1 MSETRVHGDATGS
14 SAGIARVKLALVG
27 VARVKVALGVALVGV
42 ALAVSGCASIP
53 ADRYGVARL
62 ELEGVEEMDARAL
75 QACLATTERDRLS
88 IDFGGRG
95 DPSCGA
101 PPFEDAPDLRF
112 RLWSWPWTDW
122 PLYDRNVFERD
133 LQRIERWYRA
143 RGFYDAR
150 VVAASHDPPSAAQR
164 DRVDEATECERE
176 DDDEGCRVAL
186 TVRVEEGEPVLVRS
200 RTLDGDAEL
209 GGPLREELADA
220 WALELGDRFDEALYD
235 RTKAA
240 MLRAMRA
247 RGYGCAS
254 VEGRVVLD
262 PETRRADL
270 AVTVAAGPRCTLG
283 EVIVTGHED
292 LNDEVILSVADLEPG
307 QRYTGELLDEA
318 QHYVYSLGAFSSV
331 EVLGRP
337 LRDDAGTCTGV
348 VDVEIRVAPG
358 RRLRYGLGGGVLAG
372 TWQSG
377 LEQQDVRQ
385 WDIHALAFVEHRNFL
400 GGLRRIRLE
409 ARPKLVFQPVSGPFP
424 APRFGIDT
432 RLTFRQPSFLE
443 RRTNL
448 VIDAR
453 YDWGPDPID
462 RYFRHVLDAS
472 IALQR
477 SFFDGRLGTNVG
489 PRGNVFVVADDD
501 VPFASFEVLFLD
513 FSAQLDLR
521 DDNRRPTKGL
531 FASLELHAARFLS
544 WDYVRVVPDVRAY
557 APLGRVVLAARF
569 RLGSM
574 HVQRASDALDPVS
587 ARLGPNPYRLRSGG
601 ASSHRGFLP
610 GYLGDPPE
618 ASGDPSLPFTYNS
631 GGLRR
636 WEGSVELRVPVSE
649 AFGIVAFAD
658 MGDVNRD
665 PSFRF
670 DYLRLAVGGGLRY
683 DTIIG
688 PVRFDIGVRV
698 PGAQV
703 VGSDDPP
710 VGTNVRLFGLP
721 LNGAFHLT
729 IGEAF

>member
-1 MSETRVHGDATGS
+1 MRREHTN
-14 SAGIARVKLALVG
+14 ARVRRRWLATWW
-27 VARVKVALGVALVGV
+27 
-42 ALAVSGCASIP
+42 LAPAVLLTACASIP

-62 ELEGVEEMDARAL
+62 ELEGVEEMDERAL
-75 QACLATTERDRLS
+75 RACLATTERERFS
-88 IDFGGRG
+88 VDFGARG
-95 DPSCGA
+95 EPSCGA
-101 PPFEDAPDLRF
+101 PPFADAADLRL
-112 RLWSWPWTDW
+112 RMWSWPWTDW
-122 PLYDRNVFERD
+122 PVYDRNVFERD

-143 RGFYDAR
+143 RGYYDAR
-150 VVAASHDPPSAAQR
+150 VVASSHTPESASEG
-164 DRVDEATECERE
+164 DRVGEDATCERE
-176 DDDEGCRVAL
+176 GDDEGCRVAL
-186 TVRVEEGEPVLVRS
+186 SVTVEEGEPVRVRS
-200 RTLDGDAEL
+200 LRLTGDEEL
-209 GGPLREELADA
+209 GPVVRRELAEA
-220 WALELGDRFDEALYD
+220 WSLSVDERFDEALYD
-235 RTKAA
+235 RTKLG
-240 MLRAMRA
+240 MLRALRE
-247 RGYGCAS
+247 RGFGCAS
-254 VEGRVVLD
+254 VEGRVLLD
-262 PETRRADL
+262 SEARRADV
-270 AVTVAAGPRCTLG
+270 AVTVTPGPRCTLG
-283 EVIVTGHED
+283 EVTVTGHED
-292 LNDEVILSVADLEPG
+292 LDRDVILSVADLETG
-307 QRYTGELLDEA
+307 QRYTGGLLDEA
-318 QHYVYSLGAFSSV
+318 QHYVYSLGAFASV

-337 LRDDAGTCTGV
+337 LRDDAGACTGV
-348 VDVEIRVAPG
+348 VDIEIRVTPG

-409 ARPKLVFQPVSGPFP
+409 GRPKLIFQPESGPFP
-424 APRFGIDT
+424 PPRFGIDT

-448 VIDAR
+448 VVDAR

-472 IALQR
+472 VALQR
-477 SFFDGRLGTNVG
+477 TFFDGRFGASLG
-489 PRGNVFVVADDD
+489 PRGNIFVVADDD
-501 VPFASFEVLFLD
+501 VPFTSFEVLFLD
-513 FSAQLDLR
+513 FTAQLDLR
-521 DDNRRPTKGL
+521 DDNRRPTKGV
-531 FASLELHAARFLS
+531 FASVELHAARFLS
-544 WDYVRVVPDVRAY
+544 WDYVRVVPDLRGY

-574 HVQRASDALDPVS
+574 HIQRSSDALDPVS
-587 ARLGPNPYRLRSGG
+587 AALGPNPYRLRSGG

-636 WEGSVELRVPVSE
+636 WEGSVELRVPVSQS
-649 AFGIVAFAD
+649 FGLVAFAD

-670 DYLRLAVGGGLRY
+670 DHIRLAVGGGLRY

-688 PVRFDIGVRV
+688 PIRFDIGVRV
-698 PGAQV
+698 PGAQI
-703 VGSDDPP
+703 VGEADPP
-710 VGTNVRLFGLP
+710 VGTSVQLFGIP

>member
-1 MSETRVHGDATGS
+1 MSTPPVGTPPPAPSVASTWGRAGRVG
-14 SAGIARVKLALVG
+14 LA
-27 VARVKVALGVALVGV
+27 AILGLLGA
-42 ALAVSGCASIP
+42 CASIP
-53 ADRYGVARL
+53 ADRYGIARI
-62 ELEGVEEMDARAL
+62 ELEGVEEMDERAL
-75 QACLATTERDRLS
+75 RACLASEERDRFS
-88 IDFGGRG
+88 IDFSGRG
-95 DPSCGA
+95 DPSCGT
-101 PPFEDAPDLRF
+101 PPFEDSADLRF
-112 RLWSWPWTDW
+112 RMWSWPWTDW

-143 RGFYDAR
+143 RGYYDAR
-150 VVAASHDPPSAAQR
+150 VVEARHSPSSAASR
-164 DRVDEATECERE
+164 DRVDESSTCERE
-176 DDDEGCRVAL
+176 DDDEGCRLSLA
-186 TVRVEEGEPVLVRS
+186 VRVEEGEPVLVRS
-200 RTLDGDAEL
+200 RALHGQEGLGETLRGEL
-209 GGPLREELADA
+209 DEA
-220 WALELGDRFDEALYD
+220 WSLEIGERFDEALYD
-235 RTKAA
+235 RTKQK
-240 MLRAMRA
+240 MLRAMRE
-247 RGYGCAS
+247 RGFGCAS
-254 VEGRVVLD
+254 IEGRVVVD
-262 PETRRADL
+262 PELRRADL
-270 AVTVAAGPRCTLG
+270 AITVAPGPRCHLG
-283 EVIVTGHED
+283 EVTVTGNDD
-292 LNDEVILSVADLEPG
+292 LDADVILAVADLTTG
-307 QRYTGELLDEA
+307 QRYTGSLLDEA
-318 QHYVYSLGAFSSV
+318 QHYVYSLGAFSTV
-331 EVLGRP
+331 EVIGRP
-337 LRDDAGTCTGV
+337 LRDENDACTGI
-348 VDVEIRVAPG
+348 VDVEIRVTPG

-409 ARPKLVFQPVSGPFP
+409 ARPKLVFQPVTNPFP

-448 VIDAR
+448 VVDAR

-477 SFFDGRLGTNVG
+477 SFFDGRIATSFG
-489 PRGNVFVVADDD
+489 PRGNVFIVADDD
-501 VPFASFEVLFLD
+501 VPYASFEVLFLD

-521 DDNRRPTKGL
+521 DDNRRPTKGM
-531 FASLELHAARFLS
+531 FASLELQGAGFLS
-544 WDYVRVVPDVRAY
+544 WDYVRVVPDLRGY
-557 APLGRVVLAARF
+557 APLGRVVLAGRF

-574 HVQRASDALDPVS
+574 HIFRASDSLDPVS
-587 ARLGPNPYRLRSGG
+587 AALGPNPYRLRSGG

-618 ASGDPSLPFTYNS
+618 ASGDPDLPFTYNS

-636 WEGSVELRVPVSE
+636 WEASVELRVPVSE
-649 AFGIVAFAD
+649 SFGVVAFAD

-670 DYLRLAVGGGLRY
+670 HYLRLAVGGGLRY

-698 PGAQV
+698 PNAQI
-703 VGSDDPP
+703 VGEDDPP
-710 VGTNVRLFGLP
+710 VGTTVKLFGLP
-721 LNGAFHLT
+721 LRGAFHLT

>member
-1 MSETRVHGDATGS
+1 
-14 SAGIARVKLALVG
+14 
-27 VARVKVALGVALVGV
+27 
-42 ALAVSGCASIP
+42 
-53 ADRYGVARL
+53 
-62 ELEGVEEMDARAL
+62 
-75 QACLATTERDRLS
+75 
-88 IDFGGRG
+88 
-95 DPSCGA
+95 
-101 PPFEDAPDLRF
+101 
-112 RLWSWPWTDW
+112 
-122 PLYDRNVFERD
+122 
-133 LQRIERWYRA
+133 
-143 RGFYDAR
+143 
-150 VVAASHDPPSAAQR
+150 
-164 DRVDEATECERE
+164 
-176 DDDEGCRVAL
+176 
-186 TVRVEEGEPVLVRS
+186 
-200 RTLDGDAEL
+200 
-209 GGPLREELADA
+209 
-220 WALELGDRFDEALYD
+220 
-235 RTKAA
+235 
-240 MLRAMRA
+240 
-247 RGYGCAS
+247 
-254 VEGRVVLD
+254 
-262 PETRRADL
+262 
-270 AVTVAAGPRCTLG
+270 
-283 EVIVTGHED
+283 
-292 LNDEVILSVADLEPG
+292 
-307 QRYTGELLDEA
+307 
-318 QHYVYSLGAFSSV
+318 V

-337 LRDDAGTCTGV
+337 LRDDAGACTGV

-448 VIDAR
+448 VVDAR

-477 SFFDGRLGTNVG
+477 SFFDGRLGTNLG

-531 FASLELHAARFLS
+531 FASFELHAARFLS

>member
-1 MSETRVHGDATGS
+1 MHGDATGS

-88 IDFGGRG
+88 VDFGGRG

-521 DDNRRPTKGL
+521 DDNQRPTKGL

>member
-1 MSETRVHGDATGS
+1 MHGDATGS

>member
-42 ALAVSGCASIP
+42 ALAASGCASIP

-262 PETRRADL
+262 PEARRADL

-574 HVQRASDALDPVS
+574 HVQRASDSLDPVS

-670 DYLRLAVGGGLRY
+670 DYLRLAVGGELRY